1 MTNFNHM
8 SVFVYVTFLFTY
20 VKTVRK
26 MLLSLRDYE
35 IMKHSFQCGQ
45 IKMKGIV
52 VYILMIIKSLS
63 YPHRLSCRCLA
74 HVVLMVSTNGVRC

>member
-1 MTNFNHM
+1 MTNFNHV

-26 MLLSLRDYE
+26 MLWSLREYE
-35 IMKHSFQCGQ
+35 MMRYSFQCRQ

-52 VYILMIIKSLS
+52 V
-63 YPHRLSCRCLA
+63 
-74 HVVLMVSTNGVRC
+74 

>member
-26 MLLSLRDYE
+26 MLLSYREYE
-35 IMKHSFQCGQ
+35 IMRHYFLCRQ

-52 VYILMIIKSLS
+52 V
-63 YPHRLSCRCLA
+63 
-74 HVVLMVSTNGVRC
+74 

>member
-1 MTNFNHM
+1 MTNFNHV

-20 VKTVRK
+20 VKNVRK

-35 IMKHSFQCGQ
+35 MMRYSFQCRQ

-52 VYILMIIKSLS
+52 V
-63 YPHRLSCRCLA
+63 
-74 HVVLMVSTNGVRC
+74 

>member
-26 MLLSLRDYE
+26 MLLRLRDYE
-35 IMKHSFQCGQ
+35 MMRHSFQCRQ
-45 IKMKGIV
+45 IKMKGN
-52 VYILMIIKSLS
+52 
-63 YPHRLSCRCLA
+63 A
-74 HVVLMVSTNGVRC
+74 G

>member
-1 MTNFNHM
+1 MTNFNHV

-35 IMKHSFQCGQ
+35 MTRHSFQCRQ
-45 IKMKGIV
+45 IKMKGN
-52 VYILMIIKSLS
+52 
-63 YPHRLSCRCLA
+63 A
-74 HVVLMVSTNGVRC
+74 G

>member
-26 MLLSLRDYE
+26 MLLSHRDYE
-35 IMKHSFQCGQ
+35 MMRHSFQYRQ
-45 IKMKGIV
+45 TKMKGIV
-52 VYILMIIKSLS
+52 V
-63 YPHRLSCRCLA
+63 
-74 HVVLMVSTNGVRC
+74 

>member
-1 MTNFNHM
+1 MTNFNHV

-52 VYILMIIKSLS
+52 V
-63 YPHRLSCRCLA
+63 
-74 HVVLMVSTNGVRC
+74 

>member
-1 MTNFNHM
+1 MTNFNHV

-26 MLLSLRDYE
+26 MLLSFRDYE
-35 IMKHSFQCGQ
+35 MMRHSFLCRQ

-52 VYILMIIKSLS
+52 V
-63 YPHRLSCRCLA
+63 
-74 HVVLMVSTNGVRC
+74 

>member
-26 MLLSLRDYE
+26 MLLSHREYE
-35 IMKHSFQCGQ
+35 MMRHFFQCGQ
-45 IKMKGIV
+45 IKMKGI
-52 VYILMIIKSLS
+52 
-63 YPHRLSCRCLA
+63 A
-74 HVVLMVSTNGVRC
+74 G

>member
-1 MTNFNHM
+1 MTNFNHV

-35 IMKHSFQCGQ
+35 MMIYSFQCRQ

-52 VYILMIIKSLS
+52 V
-63 YPHRLSCRCLA
+63 
-74 HVVLMVSTNGVRC
+74 

>member
-26 MLLSLRDYE
+26 MLLSYREYE
-35 IMKHSFQCGQ
+35 IMRHSFGSVE
-45 IKMKGIV
+45 KRWGNF
-52 VYILMIIKSLS
+52 L
-63 YPHRLSCRCLA
+63 
-74 HVVLMVSTNGVRC
+74 N

>member
-26 MLLSLRDYE
+26 MLLSYREYE
-35 IMKHSFQCGQ
+35 IMRHSFLCRQ

-52 VYILMIIKSLS
+52 V
-63 YPHRLSCRCLA
+63 
-74 HVVLMVSTNGVRC
+74 

>member
-26 MLLSLRDYE
+26 MLLSHREYE
-35 IMKHSFQCGQ
+35 MMRHSFQCRQ

-52 VYILMIIKSLS
+52 V
-63 YPHRLSCRCLA
+63 
-74 HVVLMVSTNGVRC
+74 

>member
-1 MTNFNHM
+1 MTNFNHV

-26 MLLSLRDYE
+26 MLLSFG
-35 IMKHSFQCGQ
+35 IMKLMRYSFQCRQ

-52 VYILMIIKSLS
+52 V
-63 YPHRLSCRCLA
+63 
-74 HVVLMVSTNGVRC
+74 